1 MGGRLLDSSRDQ
13 SIPAGA
19 LLHTPPLVLV
29 TQMGWLAGQALLAWV
44 VIAIPTVLLL
54 TFTLPLLLR
63 RIPAV
68 AAAEA
73 ATDGPPITAI

>member
-1 MGGRLLDSSRDQ
+1 
-13 SIPAGA
+13 
-19 LLHTPPLVLV
+19 LHASPQVLV
-29 TQMGWLAGQALLAWV
+29 TQMGWFAGEALLAWLLL
-44 VIAIPTVLLL
+44 AIPAVLLL

-73 ATDGPPITAI
+73 CD